1 MSTTFEVYPR
11 TQRVPTFGK
20 LIELASIRLAEQL
33 ERRHIAAKPQ
43 LKVQVLRN
51 RSHDEIAIAL
61 DAQMIWER
69 DQYAWI
75 TVPGVLGGTDVDY
88 RLIDE
93 LTKRLWNDLF
103 EVEQRAKELRTH
115 IEACLSTGHYW
126 SFRRSAG
133 QPAIIN
139 FAYGIIAASLAE
151 LTDGIIYSDD
161 SAWDYD
167 RFPAVAID
175 FYEWFFD
182 PEKTPDLDRA
192 AWARACL
199 SAIASDQRL

>member
-11 TQRVPTFGK
+11 TQRVPTFAE
-20 LIELASIRLAEQL
+20 LIELASTRLAEQL
-33 ERRHIAAKPQ
+33 ERRHVAAKPQ
-43 LKVQVLRN
+43 LQVEMLRN
-51 RSHDEIAIAL
+51 GSHEEIAIAL

-75 TVPGVLGGTDVDY
+75 TIPGVLGGTDVDY
-88 RLIDE
+88 RLVDE
-93 LTKRLWNDLF
+93 LTRSIWTELF
-103 EVEQRAKELRTH
+103 EVEQRAKECRTH
-115 IEACLSTGHYW
+115 IEGCLSTGHYW

-161 SAWDYD
+161 SAWDYEH
-167 RFPAVAID
+167 FPAVAAD
-175 FYEWFFD
+175 FYEWFFE

-192 AWARACL
+192 AWVRACL
-199 SAIASDQRL
+199 VAIASDQRL

>member
-11 TQRVPTFGK
+11 TPRVPTFGE

-43 LKVQVLRN
+43 LTIQVR
-51 RSHDEIAIAL
+51 RSGSHEEIAIAL

-75 TVPGVLGGTDVDY
+75 TVPGVLGGTDADY
-88 RLIDE
+88 RLVDE
-93 LTKRLWNDLF
+93 LTRRLWNELF
-103 EVEQRAKELRTH
+103 ETEQRARELKTH
-115 IEACLSTGHYW
+115 IEACLTTGHHW

-133 QPAIIN
+133 QSAIIS

-161 SAWDYD
+161 SAWDYE
-167 RFPAVAID
+167 RFPAVATD
-175 FYEWFFD
+175 FYEWYFNPD
-182 PEKTPDLDRA
+182 MTPDPDRA
-192 AWARACL
+192 DWARTCL
-199 SAIASDQRL
+199 LTIASDLRL